1 MHCNMSSSL
10 SNLVSTKV
18 SHLPSCGR
26 SAIPL
31 LCRSSASV
39 IPLIFYYTTLLL
51 CSSALLLYYS
61 STPPSQVSSVLLVD
75 LTVGTFSLSLTL
87 AVANAMSRSACWT
100 TISTKYRYQAIHFS
114 NAMNHIISYVH
125 FIRQTCNSQTVYDP
139 NYQTF
144 TTYQLSPEHWAE
156 SEPTRK
162 F

>member
-1 MHCNMSSSL
+1 MSSSL
-10 SNLVSTKV
+10 SNLVSTNTKV
-18 SHLPSCGR
+18 SHLQSCGR

-31 LCRSSASV
+31 LCR
-39 IPLIFYYTTLLL
+39 FCNTTDLLL

>member
-1 MHCNMSSSL
+1 MSSSL

-31 LCRSSASV
+31 LCRFCI

-87 AVANAMSRSACWT
+87 AVANAMSRSASWT
-100 TISTKYRYQAIHFS
+100 TISAKSQYQAIHFS

-125 FIRQTCNSQTVYDP
+125 FIGQTCKSQTVYDP